1 VTPADIADA
10 VAAERD
16 RQRQLW
22 NRKHD
27 HGFGDCSSPDVP
39 VMVKVAV
46 LAEECGEVARAALDG
61 NPNDFRTELIQ
72 VMAVCHA
79 ILEGIDQ

>member
-1 VTPADIADA
+1 MTPNQIAVA

-22 NRKHD
+22 NRQHG
-27 HGFGDCSSPDVP
+27 HGFGDCSSPDVH

-46 LAEECGEVARAALDG
+46 LTEECGEVARAALECDS
-61 NPNDFRTELIQ
+61 DALRTELVQ

-79 ILEGIDQ
+79 ILEGIDH